1 MVAMV
6 RAFRANEKIC
16 LIFSELTVDRGHVKV
31 AKSFVTLTIRCY
43 AMLFSWRQIFLM
55 GNHLARIK
63 SFFLQHPDA
72 MRRLLLSLSLSLCLR
87 TNTKTIISAVLH
99 SLIHT
104 NVHHGSDGIKP
115 LVSKDLFT
123 IFHLSWWLCH
133 WNGLWGSWAVA
144 HKHTAPVQVFI
155 SFKCS
160 LIIYRCVCLSLPIN
174 INFCAEWNIS
184 TLR

>member
-72 MRRLLLSLSLSLCLR
+72 MRRLLLSLSL
-87 TNTKTIISAVLH
+87 T
-99 SLIHT
+99 
-104 NVHHGSDGIKP
+104 
-115 LVSKDLFT
+115 LFT
-123 IFHLSWWLCH
+123 YEHKNNHLCRASFSYPH
-133 WNGLWGSWAVA
+133 ERA
-144 HKHTAPVQVFI
+144 TMVQMESSHLFRKICLQYFI
-155 SFKCS
+155 CLDGCAIEMVYGAAELSLTSTQLRSKFLS
-160 LIIYRCVCLSLPIN
+160 ASSALIIYRCVCLSLPLN

>member
-43 AMLFSWRQIFLM
+43 AMLSSWRHIFLM

-72 MRRLLLSLSLSLCLR
+72 MRRLLLSLSL
-87 TNTKTIISAVLH
+87 T
-99 SLIHT
+99 
-104 NVHHGSDGIKP
+104 
-115 LVSKDLFT
+115 LFT
-123 IFHLSWWLCH
+123 YEHKNNHLCRASFSYPHERASWFR
-133 WNGLWGSWAVA
+133 WNQATCFERFVYN
-144 HKHTAPVQVFI
+144 I
-155 SFKCS
+155 SFVLMAVPLKWFMGQ
-160 LIIYRCVCLSLPIN
+160 LSCRSQAHSSGPSFYQLQVLSSFIGV
-174 INFCAEWNIS
+174 FV
-184 TLR
+184 

>member
-1 MVAMV
+1 MVPMV

-72 MRRLLLSLSLSLCLR
+72 MRRLLLSLSHFVYVRTQKQSSLPCFILLSTRTCTMVQMESSHLFRKICLQYFICLDGCAIEMVYGAAELSLTSTQLR
-87 TNTKTIISAVLH
+87 SKFLSA
-99 SLIHT
+99 S
-104 NVHHGSDGIKP
+104 S
-115 LVSKDLFT
+115 
-123 IFHLSWWLCH
+123 
-133 WNGLWGSWAVA
+133 A
-144 HKHTAPVQVFI
+144 
-155 SFKCS
+155 
-160 LIIYRCVCLSLPIN
+160 LIIYRCVCLSLPLN
-174 INFCAEWNIS
+174 INFCAE
-184 TLR
+184 

>member
-72 MRRLLLSLSLSLCLR
+72 MRRLLLSLSHFVYVRTQKQSSLPCFILLSTR
-87 TNTKTIISAVLH
+87 TCN
-99 SLIHT
+99 
-104 NVHHGSDGIKP
+104 HGSDGIKP

-160 LIIYRCVCLSLPIN
+160 HHLSVCLFKL
-174 INFCAEWNIS
+174 AAKHKL
-184 TLR
+184 LRWMKHKYS